1 MSHAN
6 KLFQTDVLLALS
18 IPATVAGQ
26 APPQTTRCVRQE
38 VLLETLRRSQKNQNS
53 LKLPSSVMKKIRKM
67 TAPRQSR
74 CRGITTGEGS

>member
-26 APPQTTRCVRQE
+26 APPQTTRLCETGGFVRD
-38 VLLETLRRSQKNQNS
+38 SK
-53 LKLPSSVMKKIRKM
+53 
-67 TAPRQSR
+67 
-74 CRGITTGEGS
+74 RGAGDYTFDPE

>member
-26 APPQTTRCVRQE
+26 APPQTTRLCETGGFVRDSK
-38 VLLETLRRSQKNQNS
+38 VRFADNPPAKAIL
-53 LKLPSSVMKKIRKM
+53 
-67 TAPRQSR
+67 
-74 CRGITTGEGS
+74 